1 MPRRRESG
9 MAGFDDLGEG
19 VRKLFLAG
27 VGAVAMGAEKSQE
40 IVEELVK
47 KGELTFEQ
55 GKAVNEELLRKM
67 QEAASEGSDNLLRAR
82 LRGMSPEE
90 RSAWIAKAQQ
100 MADEL
105 DREPEPVDVEVEVI
119 ADEEEGAEAQ
129 PEEGDSETGE

>member
-1 MPRRRESG
+1 